1 MHHVIDNSVVVL
13 PKFFKAPEVGGV
25 VLQVLHLDP
34 DDRPRWWAL
43 LLLVRVADGQQV
55 GGEGGVEGLGEEDE
69 LERHLLL

>member
-34 DDRPRWWAL
+34 DDRPRWRAL

-55 GGEGGVEGLGEEDE
+55 SGEGGVEGLGQEDE

>member
-1 MHHVIDNSVVVL
+1 MHHVIDDSEVVL
-13 PKFFKAPEVGGV
+13 PKFLKAPEVSGV

-34 DDRPRWWAL
+34 DDRPGGRPL

-69 LERHLLL
+69 LERHFLL